1 MPTVHLGVDI
11 AKATFEAALW
21 RHPAG
26 QTLGQFPNTLAGF
39 AQLLQTI
46 EQATEGLEDRE
57 VCLVLE
63 PTGGYELGLALWARE
78 QGWLVSRPQP
88 KHVRDFARGLGRRA
102 KTDRIDALTLARYGA
117 ERRPPRWAPLPSE
130 VSELESLLE
139 RQRELEQI
147 LGQERRR
154 QQGLTGRPGVAPHV
168 QKTLE
173 QMIETLESTL
183 KVLGKEIGSHLQRHP
198 HLKEAAKR
206 LEQVPGVG
214 KRNVLWLLV
223 LVVRWE
229 TRTQGA
235 GSAKSLV
242 AFAGL
247 DPTTHESGTSVR
259 GRRCISR
266 QGDRRLRALL
276 YMSALGAIRGQNE
289 LQRFYRALVGRGK
302 AKKAALVAAS
312 RKILVWAWAVYRD
325 QADFRPA
332 ACQAASATAA

>member
-1 MPTVHLGVDI
+1 MPTVYLGVDI

-21 RHPAG
+21 GRVGPKR
-26 QTLGQFPNTLAGF
+26 LGSFPNTEAGF
-39 AQLLQTI
+39 DQLAHDLK
-46 EQATEGLEDRE
+46 QATEGWEQRA
-57 VCLVLE
+57 CHLVLE
-63 PTGGYELGLALWARE
+63 PTGGYELGLALWALE
-78 QGWLVSRPQP
+78 QGFEVSRPNP
-88 KHVRDFARGLGRRA
+88 KHVRDFARGLGQRA

-117 ERRPPRWAPLPSE
+117 ERQPPRWAPLPSE

-139 RQRELEQI
+139 RQRELEGM
-147 LGQERRR
+147 LGQEQRR
-154 QQGLTGRPGVAPHV
+154 QQALTGRPAVAAHV
-168 QKTLE
+168 LKTHQ
-173 QMIETLESTL
+173 QMIETLEQTL
-183 KVLGKEIGSHLQRHP
+183 TALGKEIKSHLKQHP

-223 LVVRWE
+223 LLVKWE
-229 TRTQGA
+229 TRTQGV
-235 GSAKSLV
+235 GSAKSLA

-247 DPTTHESGTSVR
+247 DPSTYESGTSVR

-276 YMSALGAIRGQNE
+276 YMSALGAIRGKNALRQ
-289 LQRFYRALVGRGK
+289 FYQGLVGRGK

-325 QADFRPA
+325 QTDFRPNG
-332 ACQAASATAA
+332 CQAESATAA

>member
-1 MPTVHLGVDI
+1 MQPVHLGVDI
-11 AKATFEAALW
+11 AKASFEAALW
-21 RHPAG
+21 G
-26 QTLGQFPNTLAGF
+26 KSGSQNLGLFPNTEVGF
-39 AQLLQTI
+39 AQLAQAI
-46 EQATEGLEDRE
+46 EQATEGLEGTALH
-57 VCLVLE
+57 LVLE
-63 PTGGYELGLALWARE
+63 PTGGYELGLALWARQ
-78 QGWLVSRPQP
+78 QGWEVSRPNP
-88 KHVRDFARGLGRRA
+88 RHVRDFARGLGKRA

-117 ERRPPRWAPLPSE
+117 ERQPPRWAPLPSE

-139 RQRELEQI
+139 RQRELEGM
-147 LGQERRR
+147 LGQEQRR
-154 QQGLTGRPGVAPHV
+154 QQALTGRPGVAGYVP
-168 QKTLE
+168 KTHQ
-173 QMIETLESTL
+173 QMIETLEQTL
-183 KVLGKEIGSHLQRHP
+183 EALGKEIQGHLKQHP

-206 LEQVPGVG
+206 LEKVPGVG

-223 LVVRWE
+223 LMVRWD

-247 DPTTHESGTSVR
+247 DPITHESGTSVR

-276 YMSALGAIRGQNE
+276 YMSALGAIRGKNE
-289 LQRFYRALVGRGK
+289 LQRFYQGLVGRGK

-325 QADFRPA
+325 QADFRPH
-332 ACQAASATAA
+332 ACQAETATAA